1 MDSESFRNQLE
12 VPTEIIE
19 HIINHLI
26 DDRDSLKACT
36 LVSRQWLPTS
46 RLHFIPSIRVNREN
60 HEELLGLLDTPYSL
74 IACWVR
80 ELDIAAYRHQPYDWL
95 DKSLPTLAAHFGQI
109 TSVKFRGIIWNRLQP
124 ESQGYLHT
132 AFRRSKQLEFWSCR
146 FSSLA
151 EIVENICSFPILEG
165 LRCNICSCAP
175 GDTPISVNLKISPYF
190 KDLVI
195 SDVDRLPLFSW
206 LESQRPPLENL
217 TVGTISTKTS
227 DGVNSFF
234 ALVGPSLRSAQ
245 FGFAKNFMDQR
256 QHHTPAL
263 STFVDTNT
271 LLTHLLTV
279 YQPFL
284 DLSHNTNLK
293 NLIIKTLDLSAYG
306 LSGIEKYSLLP
317 ALLHSISS
325 SSLSELAVE
334 LNLFYSDD
342 LSGISWTQ
350 IDAIFNDNPSFRDVQ
365 KFLVGL
371 RHVGMTGLIGEK
383 ERFMAETENILAS
396 QLRNITKRGLL
407 EVRYLGSAR

>member
-1 MDSESFRNQLE
+1 
-12 VPTEIIE
+12 
-19 HIINHLI
+19 
-26 DDRDSLKACT
+26 
-36 LVSRQWLPTS
+36 
-46 RLHFIPSIRVNREN
+46 
-60 HEELLGLLDTPYSL
+60 
-74 IACWVR
+74 
-80 ELDIAAYRHQPYDWL
+80 
-95 DKSLPTLAAHFGQI
+95 
-109 TSVKFRGIIWNRLQP
+109 
-124 ESQGYLHT
+124 
-132 AFRRSKQLEFWSCR
+132 
-146 FSSLA
+146 
-151 EIVENICSFPILEG
+151 
-165 LRCNICSCAP
+165 
-175 GDTPISVNLKISPYF
+175 
-190 KDLVI
+190 
-195 SDVDRLPLFSW
+195 
-206 LESQRPPLENL
+206 
-217 TVGTISTKTS
+217 
-227 DGVNSFF
+227 
-234 ALVGPSLRSAQ
+234 
-245 FGFAKNFMDQR
+245 
-256 QHHTPAL
+256 
-263 STFVDTNT
+263 
-271 LLTHLLTV
+271 
-279 YQPFL
+279 L